1 MASPSPLSHAGEL
14 IVRYRVWLLLG
25 LAGLFLLVLVWAL
38 ASYILYPGYL
48 DHGEPSVTLISFR
61 ILDGVPAYPGFD
73 EPGMVSSVYGP
84 LTFVMHA
91 LAIGVLGPSVL
102 SGKAASILAALLIP
116 FFVFLSHRSWGVEAA
131 AGGAIFAA
139 GLVLLHIPYSIWNR
153 PDSIIA
159 LLGVIAVWAANA
171 SDPEKPEWSKSVL
184 IALTGG
190 LAVGFKIHAGIYF
203 APVVIF
209 HCLNEN
215 RGIKAFMAM
224 SAVGMAVV
232 LLPFAFSV
240 FSISNYLAWFGL
252 IANKA
257 NPAGLLFKV
266 VRYGLIYLIPG
277 LFFLAALKEG
287 KKTVPAPEIAY
298 FWIFIVCLVAVIYP
312 ASKTGAG
319 AHYFF
324 PFLAVF
330 VDQIFRHAHRVK
342 KYQGRVMAGIGVLAA
357 VILILSVPVQK
368 RFYQSLHWREIGAI
382 QAEIRL
388 IMAKYPDRTIEMG
401 VGEDV
406 ANYYRTFYKSLLVLE
421 GHPYTLD
428 AAPVMET
435 SMMKIPLTGDT
446 LAMIRGCNTD
456 LWLIPKDERPFNMDS
471 YYGNPMFDEDFLGAF
486 RGSYAKAESF
496 EFFDVWGCRE

>member
-14 IVRYRVWLLLG
+14 IIRHRLWLLG
-25 LAGLFLLVLVWAL
+25 AVAVLCFAAVA
-38 ASYILYPGYL
+38 AVAISYLIYPGYL

-73 EPGMVSSVYGP
+73 EPGMVINIYGP
-84 LTFVMHA
+84 LTYVIHA

-116 FFVFLSHRSWGVEAA
+116 FLVFLSHRRRGVEAA
-131 AGGAIFAA
+131 ATGIIFAA

-153 PDSIIA
+153 PDSFIA

-171 SDPEKPEWSKSVL
+171 SDPKRPEWRHSII
-184 IALTGG
+184 IALSAG
-190 LAVGFKIHAGIYF
+190 LAVGMKLHAGVYF

-215 RGIKAFMAM
+215 RGLKAFGLMCA
-224 SAVGMAVV
+224 AGLTVV
-232 LLPFAFSV
+232 LIPFAFTA
-240 FSISNYLAWFGL
+240 FSLTNFLTFISLHTGKEHL
-252 IANKA
+252 L
-257 NPAGLLFKV
+257 GLLYKV
-266 VRYGLIYLIPG
+266 VRYGLIYLSPA
-277 LFFLAALKEG
+277 LFFLAVLKEG
-287 KKTVPAPEIAY
+287 KKAVPAPEKAY
-298 FWIFIVCLVAVIYP
+298 FWIFIVCLVTVIYP

-330 VDQIFRHAHRVK
+330 VDQILRHAHAVK
-342 KYQGRVMAGIGVLAA
+342 KYQGRVMAGIGVLAT
-357 VILILSVPVQK
+357 VILILGVPVQK
-368 RFYQSLHWREIGAI
+368 RFYRALQWQEIGAI
-382 QAEIRL
+382 QAEIRM
-388 IMAKYPDRTIEMG
+388 IMAKHPNRTIEMG
-401 VGEDV
+401 VGENV

-456 LWLIPKDERPFNMDS
+456 LWLIPKGERPFTMDS

-486 RGSYAKAESF
+486 RGSYAKVETLD
-496 EFFDVWGCRE
+496 FFDVWGCRE